1 MVVMKLTRACL
12 VALSLFFAALRAFFP
27 AVVVLDEL
35 FFKSVNR
42 VISAFLANSIFF
54 LLASS
59 LAIDCLSMSEALAV
73 EEGVF
78 EAVFEVVEEVVAR
91 AAARVFGVGLDA
103 LD

>member
-1 MVVMKLTRACL
+1 M
-12 VALSLFFAALRAFFP
+12 
-27 AVVVLDEL
+27 VVLDEL

-78 EAVFEVVEEVVAR
+78 EVVFEVVLR